1 MGVSSRG
8 TRHGLGAVEAPPWAR
23 ALIAS
28 RLLPSVTDD
37 AGKVLVWSVDD
48 HSTATVSSQFT
59 ADAGAYHKRY
69 AASDHFEALI
79 AQALSATGVTVGPNP
94 HILDLGSGSG
104 VNSVIPCQRLFP
116 GARIIAADLSV
127 ELLEILARNTRAEDV
142 CCVALNAMSRHAA
155 PGAFD
160 LVTGASI
167 LHHLERPQ
175 EGIAAAGQAL
185 RPGGCAIFLEPFHGW
200 GILRLAYERILAE
213 SALRGG
219 ALDPAL
225 ADGLSAIIG
234 DIAART
240 NPDRFAPGFVE
251 LDDKWLFSRAHFERW
266 AREAGFA
273 AVGFVPHND
282 HASLYLDTTAIQ
294 LKLSGVDAILPPWA
308 TDIVAGYDAALPLQA
323 KRELMLEGSIVM
335 TKA

>member
-1 MGVSSRG
+1 MRISFRG
-8 TRHGLGAVEAPPWAR
+8 TRRRDAAVQAPPWAR

-28 RLLPSVTDD
+28 ALKPKVADE
-37 AGKVLVWSVDD
+37 AGAVLVWSVDD
-48 HSTATVSSQFT
+48 DSTATVSSQFT
-59 ADAGAYHKRY
+59 ADAGDYHRRY
-69 AASDHFEALI
+69 AASDHFEALF
-79 AQALSATGVTVGPNP
+79 AQALAASRVKVRPNP
-94 HILDLGSGSG
+94 RILDLGSGSG

-116 GARIIAADLSV
+116 GAQIVAADLSV
-127 ELLEILARNTRAEDV
+127 ELLEILARHAGAEDV
-142 CCVALNAMSRHAA
+142 CCVAMDAMSRHAA

-175 EGIAAAGQAL
+175 KGIDAAGHAL

-200 GILRLAYERILAE
+200 AILRLAYERILAE

-219 ALDPAL
+219 ALDPAIAGVL
-225 ADGLSAIIG
+225 GAIAG

-240 NPDRFAPGFVE
+240 NPDPFAPGLAE
-251 LDDKWLFSRAHFERW
+251 LDDKWLFSRAHVERW
-266 AREAGFA
+266 ARDAGFA
-273 AVGFVPHND
+273 AVSFVPHND
-282 HASLYLDTTAIQ
+282 HASLYLDATAIQ
-294 LKLSGVDAILPPWA
+294 LKLSGVDASLPPWA
-308 TDIVAGYDAALPLQA
+308 ADVIAGYDAALPLQA